1 MAAIETHTTREG
13 SSMKKKSLRQLKF
26 MGQPRNAKKM
36 KKQEYLIYLE
46 NQLERAEE
54 RIRVQSRALSSLR
67 GKYEKAKYG
76 LE

>member
-1 MAAIETHTTREG
+1 
-13 SSMKKKSLRQLKF
+13 